1 MEDLKFIL
9 KEFIPDGAFMDKFGL
24 FYARNGTD
32 YVDGVW
38 NMFTGKENNHNMG
51 KVHSWNY
58 STESFFPGK
67 CGRVKGGAG
76 EFYPPRNVLC
86 LVVTKILMNIN
97 KLIRNLDILSAE
109 STRETFMWIVGNS
122 LIGKNIQRGKM
133 KEVG

>member
-1 MEDLKFIL
+1 MFNGFNDPVLTFMEDLKFIL

-86 LVVTKILMNIN
+86 LAVSKILLNIN
-97 KLIRNLDILSAE
+97 NQ
-109 STRETFMWIVGNS
+109 TFTKF
-122 LIGKNIQRGKM
+122 GKKFCGRKVRLNIYVDCG
-133 KEVG
+133 